1 MMHPQ
6 ICVYNC
12 MFELSVYYHV
22 GVFGSYR
29 RYSLMIG
36 FTTSSAVQGNERKT
50 GQYEKIAVCGK
61 RGLLPT
67 TLLPFINER
76 QCIECVV
83 TS

>member
-1 MMHPQ
+1 
-6 ICVYNC
+6 

-29 RYSLMIG
+29 SYSLMIG
-36 FTTSSAVQGNERKT
+36 FTTSNAVQGNERKT

-61 RGLLPT
+61 WGLLPT

-76 QCIECVV
+76 QCIECDV